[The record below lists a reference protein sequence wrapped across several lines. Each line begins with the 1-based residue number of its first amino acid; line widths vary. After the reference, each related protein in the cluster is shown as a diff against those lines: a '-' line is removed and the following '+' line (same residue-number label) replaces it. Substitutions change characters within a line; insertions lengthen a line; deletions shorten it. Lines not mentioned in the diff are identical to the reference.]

1 MPTSTAGRVRVR
13 LCTAFCSVGS
23 VEDFFGEH
31 VPERHHEPAFHLPN
45 VHCGVQTLAKVHVDV
60 AAKDLHLPRQAVHL
74 HFGHPHAL
82 AEVVERAPVVRRRFV
97 EPTRGAQTQPFTRR
111 RFRRVRKRHRRVSRP
126 LTLAL
131 AAFALAGRLERFQ
144 GRIELRARFEGRPNA
159 RLRRA
164 AAARAAPVGHEGGGS
179 VAHDHRGKVNA
190 QSRGHR
196 LRYFRVDAL
205 PHLHSAVK
213 HLHRAVRSERVHEA
227 APLCSQT
234 DPSRLSAGETG
245 VGRPRSEAKVS
256 LMLADMWSRSH

>member
-45 VHCGVQTLAKVHVDV
+45 VHCGVQTLTKVHVDV

-111 RFRRVRKRHRRVSRP
+111 RFRHDER
-126 LTLAL
+126 TLVLNPPPPGSPPSTSAIPRAL
-131 AAFALAGRLERFQ
+131 AEVER
-144 GRIELRARFEGRPNA
+144 A
-159 RLRRA
+159 
-164 AAARAAPVGHEGGGS
+164 
-179 VAHDHRGKVNA
+179 
-190 QSRGHR
+190 
-196 LRYFRVDAL
+196 
-205 PHLHSAVK
+205 
-213 HLHRAVRSERVHEA
+213 
-227 APLCSQT
+227 
-234 DPSRLSAGETG
+234 
-245 VGRPRSEAKVS
+245 
-256 LMLADMWSRSH
+256 